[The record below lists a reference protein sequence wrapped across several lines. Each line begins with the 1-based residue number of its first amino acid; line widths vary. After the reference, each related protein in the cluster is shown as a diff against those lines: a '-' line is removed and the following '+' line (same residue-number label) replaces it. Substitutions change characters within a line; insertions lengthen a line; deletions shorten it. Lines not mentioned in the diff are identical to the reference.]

1 MKSILYKSKSFLFYI
16 LLLTAFVSCEK
27 HDFIDEN
34 VITGEIGPQSY
45 WEVGSSTVTAGSNVP
60 FVLQYYSTSSEID
73 HSEVWYSISET
84 VSKLVACPWLATF
97 TYSIASTTS
106 EEKRISQKIKTFPHS
121 LAEWSDSL
129 HAYTFSA
136 DFPVSGTLSPYQWVK
151 PNQFDEQ
158 KMKSYFGNDFMIQFK
173 DSLYTMMK
181 FADFKK
187 MLLGMGLVDNF
198 INYTDSTYDPNSDS
212 YVFHFPKMTDGKTPV
227 PDEIKKMFN
236 TITFEQ
242 LIQNSSSN
250 NYEVEYKRTYNIEA
264 IMRVYD
270 KKGVYG
276 MTTFKK
282 IDIN

>member
-1 MKSILYKSKSFLFYI
+1 MKRNLYKNKSFIFFII
-16 LLLTAFVSCEK
+16 LISTFVSCEK

-34 VITGEIGPQSY
+34 VITGEVGPQSY

-60 FVLQYYSTSSEID
+60 FILQYYSTSSEID
-73 HSEVWYSISET
+73 YSEVWYSISET
-84 VSKLVACPWLATF
+84 VSKSVACPWLATF
-97 TYSIASTTS
+97 TYSFASTTS

-121 LAEWSDSL
+121 LAVWSDSL

-136 DFPVSGTLSPYQWVK
+136 DFPVSGTLSPYQWAK
-151 PNQFDEQ
+151 PEKFDEQ
-158 KMKSYFGNDFMIQFK
+158 KMNSYFGNGFMKHFK

-212 YVFHFPKMTDGKTPV
+212 YVYHFPKNNEGKTPV
-227 PDEIKKMFN
+227 PDAIK
-236 TITFEQ
+236 TIFDGIRFEQ
-242 LIQNSSSN
+242 LIANSASN